1 MAPPKNF
8 VEVLSVQ
15 ANTNLSIRFL
25 HDNEAQNPRGR
36 LYDFFYDPET
46 LQSFQLSFQISL
58 ERDRY
63 SSRRMNHWL
72 SILFNFQLVLP
83 LQFSSALKHIWV
95 LLRTSSIQ
103 RGP

>member
-8 VEVLSVQ
+8 EEVPGVQ

-25 HDNEAQNPRGR
+25 HNNEARNPRGR

-46 LQSFQLSFQISL
+46 LQPFQLSFQLSL

-63 SSRRMNHWL
+63 SSRKMDYWL

-95 LLRTSSIQ
+95 LLKTSSIQ